1 MEISEEACVIMEA
14 VAESIAKLILLAVTG
29 VKKFVF
35 SLEMYF
41 SNLKALSAWV

>member
-1 MEISEEACVIMEA
+1 MEISEEACVIMEL
-14 VAESIAKLILLAVTG
+14 VAESIAKFILLAVTG
-29 VKKFVF
+29 ARNFMF